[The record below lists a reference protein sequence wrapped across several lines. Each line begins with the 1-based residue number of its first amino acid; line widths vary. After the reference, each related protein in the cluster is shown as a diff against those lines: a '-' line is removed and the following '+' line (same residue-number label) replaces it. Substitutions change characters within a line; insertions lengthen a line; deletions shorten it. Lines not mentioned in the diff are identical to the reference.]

1 MMQTTEDRDAN
12 DSDSFLRPRWRQVS
26 CAVGRLHPQATM
38 RPAMIVGQVVAENP
52 FRMRLVLDDDVV
64 EAVPAEGADDSLAE
78 GICLGR
84 ARRCGEEP
92 GAESTDTAAEVGAVD
107 GVSVVDEKARD
118 VLAIAGGLGD
128 ALRCPAGVWMRGD
141 TGVDDPAAAEREHD
155 EDVEEVE
162 SCGDEDEEVAG
173 PCLVQVVADERGP
186 ALPMFPVE
194 AGGAVLGDGARRDL
208 VAELGQMGGDDL

>member
-12 DSDSFLRPRWRQVS
+12 DSGSFLRPRWRQVS
-26 CAVGRLHPQATM
+26 CAVGRLHPQAAM

-92 GAESTDTAAEVGAVD
+92 GAESTDVSGREIWQPSRLASIVVG
-107 GVSVVDEKARD
+107 
-118 VLAIAGGLGD
+118 
-128 ALRCPAGVWMRGD
+128 
-141 TGVDDPAAAEREHD
+141 
-155 EDVEEVE
+155 
-162 SCGDEDEEVAG
+162 
-173 PCLVQVVADERGP
+173 
-186 ALPMFPVE
+186 
-194 AGGAVLGDGARRDL
+194 
-208 VAELGQMGGDDL
+208 